1 MCANEKYRVSHMF
14 DGAIRNL
21 QSSISLL
28 QFYILN
34 RQKAGFKD
42 MERMLEALCSQVFKA
57 VEIGNFVN
65 MNQIKVNF
73 PAIDLAD
80 EEKSIAI
87 QVTSNASP
95 AKIKKTIDAFE
106 KKDDSGKSLKDKYTK
121 LYIWGFCKS
130 STPDN
135 PLPTYCKVVGTEF
148 IVDTLVDLGDT
159 EKVITVFNAIIK
171 HEAAPLL
178 HPWQDVDCLKI
189 MLFRINRDAVKHRMM
204 AEGSIEKM
212 IGGLQ
217 EITQIITTGKLN
229 GRQESKP
236 YSEFHD
242 QDIQDFFVST
252 LSNISKIKAIVNA
265 RKVPD
270 SDFVCLYQEGS
281 FEIDKIK
288 KTIADEASRIAKQY
302 KINLEIN
309 MT

>member
-1 MCANEKYRVSHMF
+1 MF
-14 DGAIRNL
+14 DAAIRNL

-28 QFYILN
+28 QLYILN

-42 MERMLEALCSQVFKA
+42 MERMLEALCSQTFKA
-57 VEIGNFVN
+57 VAIGNFVN

-80 EEKSIAI
+80 DEKSIAI

-95 AKIKKTIDAFE
+95 AKIKKTIAAFE
-106 KKDDSGKSLKDKYTK
+106 KVDKSGKSLKDKYAK
-121 LYIWGFCKS
+121 LYIWGFCKFS
-130 STPDN
+130 ISDN
-135 PLPTYCKVVGTEF
+135 PLPTYCEVIGTEF
-148 IVDTLVDLGDT
+148 IIDKLVEQGDT
-159 EKVITVFNAIIK
+159 EKVITVFNSIIK
-171 HEAAPLL
+171 HEASLHL
-178 HPWQDVDCLKI
+178 HPWEDVDCLKI
-189 MLFRINRDAVKHRMM
+189 MLFRINRDAVKHRMI

-242 QDIQDFFVST
+242 QDIQSFLLNT
-252 LSNISKIKAIVNA
+252 LGNISKIKAIVNT

-270 SDFVCLYQEGS
+270 SDFVCLYSEDN
-281 FEIDKIK
+281 FKIDNIK
-288 KTIADEASRIAKQY
+288 KAIAEEASRIAKQF

-309 MT
+309 II

>member
-1 MCANEKYRVSHMF
+1 MF

-28 QFYILN
+28 QLYILN

-57 VEIGNFVN
+57 IGIGNFVN

-80 EEKSIAI
+80 DAKSIAI

-95 AKIKKTIDAFE
+95 AKIKKTIAAFE
-106 KKDDSGKSLKDKYTK
+106 KKDKSGKSLKDKYVK
-121 LYIWGFCKS
+121 LYIWGFCKF

-135 PLPTYCKVVGTEF
+135 ALPPYCEVVGTEF
-148 IVDTLVDLGDT
+148 IIDRLVDLGDT
-159 EKVITVFNAIIK
+159 EKVITVFNEIIK
-171 HEAAPLL
+171 HETSLHL

-236 YSEFHD
+236 YPEFHD
-242 QDIQDFFVST
+242 IDIQNFLVST
-252 LSNISKIKAIVNA
+252 LNNISKIKAIVNA
-265 RKVPD
+265 RKV
-270 SDFVCLYQEGS
+270 SGSEFVFLHHEDN
-281 FEIDKIK
+281 FVIDNIK
-288 KTIADEASRIAKQY
+288 KTITTEACRIAK
-302 KINLEIN
+302 KFGIKFEIS

>member
-1 MCANEKYRVSHMF
+1 MHANEKYRAKFML
-14 DGAIRNL
+14 DAAIRNL

-28 QFYILN
+28 QLYIIN
-34 RQKAGFKD
+34 RQKSGFKD
-42 MERMLEALCSQVFKA
+42 MERMLEALCSQVFNA
-57 VEIGNFVN
+57 VGIGNFVN

-95 AKIKKTIDAFE
+95 AKIKKTIAAFE
-106 KKDDSGKSLKDKYTK
+106 KKNDGGKSLKDKYKK
-121 LYIWGFCKS
+121 LYIWGFCKF

-135 PLPTYCKVVGTEF
+135 PLPKYCEVVGTQF
-148 IVDTLVDLGDT
+148 IIDKLVDLGDT
-159 EKVITVFNAIIK
+159 DKVITVFNSIIK
-171 HEAAPLL
+171 HEAAFQL
-178 HPWQDVDCLKI
+178 HPWLDVDCLKI

-242 QDIQDFFVST
+242 QDIQNFL
-252 LSNISKIKAIVNA
+252 LSALNNISRIKAIVNA
-265 RKVPD
+265 RKNPG
-270 SDFVCLYQEGS
+270 SDFVCLYHEDNL
-281 FEIDKIK
+281 EIDKIK
-288 KTIADEASRIAKQY
+288 KTITNEASEIAKQF
-302 KINLEIN
+302 KINFEIDIV
-309 MT
+309 